1 MRTSTLVERILA
13 EKPETRDS
21 DRLLILYVWQA
32 QGLKLTAEQ
41 IQQYK
46 EVSSPESIRR
56 TRQKLQEDGKYRA
69 SEQVEQERYER
80 YVETKDAIATAP
92 EAISWLSD

>member
-1 MRTSTLVERILA
+1 MKTNDLVEKILA
-13 EKPETRDS
+13 EKPETRDN
-21 DRLLILYVWQA
+21 DRLLMLYVWKN
-32 QGLKLTAEQ
+32 QGLHLNDMQ
-41 IQQYK
+41 IAAFKQAA
-46 EVSSPESIRR
+46 SPESIRR
-56 TRQKLQEDGKYRA
+56 TRQKLQEQGKYRA